1 MVSLATIWTVLTRF
15 RWLYGPDIPANELG
29 GQAQYNPSASTTFVN
44 LTGETFDI
52 GYGDGSGASG
62 YAALESVSIGQSNV
76 PNQAI
81 GVADA
86 IRGGA
91 VGATGYDGIMGLAFK
106 YGNSIRPDQQPTFM
120 ENLQQYVDQ
129 PIFTTNFHSDDSGTI
144 EFGYV
149 DTALYTGDLQTFTCD
164 NTTDYAG
171 SWTVDSVSFSS
182 NGNSLGGAPMAIVV
196 GLFPTISYIFKIF
209 SKI

>member
-1 MVSLATIWTVLTRF
+1 MTFDYL
-15 RWLYGPDIPANELG
+15 RWLYGTDIPPSELG
-29 GQAQYNPSASTTFVN
+29 GQTQYNPSASSTFVN

-62 YAALESVSIGQSNV
+62 YAALESVNIGGATV

-81 GVADA
+81 GVANQVV
-86 IRGGA
+86 GGA
-91 VGATGYDGIMGLAFK
+91 VGDTGYDGIIGLAFE
-106 YGNSIRPDQQPTFM
+106 YGNSIRPNQQPTFM

-129 PIFTTNFHSDDSGTI
+129 PIFTTNFHSDNSGTV

-149 DTALYTGDLQTFTCD
+149 DTALYTGDLQTVSCD

-171 SWTVDSVSFSS
+171 SWTIDSVSFSS
-182 NGNSLGGAPMAIVV
+182 NGNSLSSDTMAIVV
-196 GLFPTISYIFKIF
+196 GEYGFKVLPIYHENL
-209 SKI
+209 IP